1 MGIVF
6 FKSRTKKHTAFST
19 VISILINY
27 FKLYWFNKVFD
38 SVWYTSFVTGYM
50 VIAVCFISI
59 GAVPRI
65 TPERETESNRGV
77 TRVT

>member
-6 FKSRTKKHTAFST
+6 FISSAKKHTAFST
-19 VISILINY
+19 VILNY

-38 SVWYTSFVTGYM
+38 SVWNTSFVTGYM
-50 VIAVCFISI
+50 VIAVCLISM
-59 GAVPRI
+59 GAVPLI